1 MTLNSEY
8 IDKTDSKFWRE
19 IGVKIDAFNELTDA
33 RLDNELLLILS
44 SLSLE
49 ALIELGTLFKID
61 NSLNG
66 KGEIQD
72 SFKSLTKEQKLQ
84 ILLCRDFQLRKR
96 KH

>member
-61 NSLNG
+61 NDLNG